1 MCLPALENKFLVH
14 SAMVPE
20 DTIAGVFLT
29 VLGAMLWSLHQ
40 GDIPLLI
47 GQWQGVVSHL
57 LASEIPRGGE
67 E

>member
-1 MCLPALENKFLVH
+1 
-14 SAMVPE
+14 MVPE
-20 DTIAGVFLT
+20 ATVAGVFLR
-29 VLGAMLWSLHQ
+29 VLGATLWSPHQ

>member
-1 MCLPALENKFLVH
+1 
-14 SAMVPE
+14 MVPE
-20 DTIAGVFLT
+20 DTIEGVFLT
-29 VLGAMLWSLHQ
+29 VLGAMLWSLRQ